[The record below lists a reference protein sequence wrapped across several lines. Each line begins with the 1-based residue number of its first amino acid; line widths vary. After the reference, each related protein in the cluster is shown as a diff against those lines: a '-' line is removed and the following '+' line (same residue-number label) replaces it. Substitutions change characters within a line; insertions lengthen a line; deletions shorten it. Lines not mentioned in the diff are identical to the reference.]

1 MFTKLI
7 LTATISCATATVALA
22 QTYDPATG
30 SPSSAGV
37 YNDGRIAI
45 ALGEPQQGY
54 QVLGNAGAYGLAP
67 LPTGQIYV
75 VLQDQVF
82 IMDQNTASV
91 VAPAGTL
98 R

>member
-1 MFTKLI
+1 MT
-7 LTATISCATATVALA
+7 
-22 QTYDPATG
+22 QT
-30 SPSSAGV
+30 GV
-37 YNDGRIAI
+37 QKSGGKHGIGHQGRIGI

-54 QVLGNAGAYGLAP
+54 QVLGNAGAHGLAP
-67 LPTGQIYV
+67 LPAGQIYV

-82 IMDQNTASV
+82 IMDQRTATV